1 MKLKKVTA
9 LILMAAITVSA
20 LAGCGAKNESAEQ
33 ATNVEESN
41 VGNEESVS
49 NGSEENENATL
60 SGEVVFPLE
69 ETMEF
74 TSFSMMNGDYTLDT
88 NLAMQTAMKNANI
101 NITFDSVAPIDL
113 VEKRNLILASG
124 EYPDMLFKA
133 QLGGND
139 LAKYGAQGIL
149 IPLEDLIRQY
159 APNLTAVLD
168 ERDAWQYLESEDGH
182 IYALPEIGNPF
193 PSITT
198 FWINK
203 KWMDKCGV
211 EEPKSFDE
219 LYDVLKAFKEQD
231 ANGNGDPDDEIPLV
245 CNDGACPPTKLL
257 AYESYGYD
265 FDTGTALIDGELT
278 YMPLT
283 DEYKEFIRFLTKLY
297 QEGLMDKNSF
307 TQEYE
312 QQHAI
317 GQVNDVI
324 GAFFD
329 SSPALTVGNER
340 YMDYIALTPFQ
351 EGTFP
356 ISTGIT
362 AASLSITDACERPD
376 VLIAWADQFY
386 SEEGG
391 ILAIMGVEGETYEVN
406 EDGTWDWITGN
417 GYGDDVST
425 VRASATIQGA
435 ANHPSIWPDYYYQMN
450 PEADPTGTYSTVET
464 DKVTALGKP
473 ALPPMKYSEEETKT
487 IATIKADISDY
498 STQYAAQVITGE
510 LDIDESWDEYVSTV
524 EAMGISELLDVY
536 RAAYDRAVSN

>member
-9 LILMAAITVSA
+9 FILTAAMTVSA
-20 LAGCGAKNESAEQ
+20 LAGCGSKENSSDN
-33 ATNVEESN
+33 TNVEENN
-41 VGNEESVS
+41 VNNEENVS
-49 NGSEENENATL
+49 NDSEENESIAP
-60 SGEVVFPLE
+60 SEEVIFPLE

-101 NITFDSVAPIDL
+101 NITFDSVAAVDL

-203 KWMDKCGV
+203 KWMDKYGL
-211 EEPKSFDE
+211 EEPRNFDE
-219 LYDVLKAFKEQD
+219 LYNVLKTFKEED
-231 ANGNGDPDDEIPLV
+231 ANGNGDPNDEIPLV
-245 CNDGACPPTKLL
+245 CNDGACPPTKLI
-257 AYESYGYD
+257 AYEAYGYD
-265 FDTGTALIDGELT
+265 YDTGTALINGELT

-317 GQVNDVI
+317 GQVNDI
-324 GAFFD
+324 MGAFFD

-340 YMDYIALTPFQ
+340 YTDYIALTPFQ

-362 AASLSITDACERPD
+362 VASLSITDACERPD

-391 ILAIMGVEGETYEVN
+391 ILALMGIEGETYSVN
-406 EDGTWDWITGN
+406 EDGTWDWIIGN
-417 GYGDDVST
+417 GYGDDVGT
-425 VRASATIQGA
+425 VRANATIQGA
-435 ANHPSIWPDYYYQMN
+435 ANHPSIWPDFYYNMN
-450 PEADPTGTYSTVET
+450 PEADPAGIYSMVET

-473 ALPPMKYSEEETKT
+473 ALPSMKYSEEETKT

-498 STQYAAQVITGE
+498 STQYVAQVITGE
-510 LDIDESWDEYVSTV
+510 LDLDDSWSEYVSTI
-524 EAMGISELLDVY
+524 EAMGIDELLGVY
-536 RAAYDRAVSN
+536 RAAYDRAVSK